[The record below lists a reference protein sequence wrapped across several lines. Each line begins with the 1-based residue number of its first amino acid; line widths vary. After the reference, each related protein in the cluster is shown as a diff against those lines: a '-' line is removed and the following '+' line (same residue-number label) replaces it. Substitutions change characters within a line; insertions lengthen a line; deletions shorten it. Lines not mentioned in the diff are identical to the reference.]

1 MRGFNL
7 ELHQVVRFNPNAN
20 DRSMPDM
27 SGESAAAVPGIRV
40 IGIGASAGGVEA
52 LKTLFGNMPSDTG
65 MAFLVVMHLA
75 PDRDSLLAEILGH
88 STHMPVVQATDGVDV
103 LADHVYV
110 IMPGTVLSF
119 ADGRLGVV
127 GAAVPHRQP
136 NPVDL
141 LFSSLAVALGDKA
154 VGIVLSGTGSDGAL
168 GLKAIRD
175 SGGIAMAQGR
185 DGSASYFDGMPN
197 AATAVGAVDMFLPVA
212 VMPERLLSLVACPP
226 TSVDDLPPPGSE
238 TALDGYRASI
248 CGVLRNQIGHD
259 FSGYKPA
266 TLFRRVQRRMQ
277 LFHLDIED
285 YIQFLATDPQ
295 EVALLFH
302 ELLIGV
308 TKFFRDA
315 ATFDVLARQ
324 VMPLLF
330 EGRGADSTVRVW
342 VSGCATGEEAYS
354 LAILLIEHMETLPV
368 APRVQVFATDI
379 DDAAVSLARAGRY
392 PAALVRDVAP
402 ERLERFFTLVD
413 GQYVIAKQVRELCT
427 FSTHSVIRDPPFSR
441 LNLISC
447 RNLLIYLDSELQ
459 AQVIPAFHYALS
471 PGGVLWLGSSE
482 TVTRHEDLFAPL
494 DKTHRVFQR
503 REVATPLPL
512 HSGPRRP
519 AGRQPAVPP
528 LPSSPRPGPSTPSW
542 SRRARDRVLD
552 GFAPPFVVVNGEGQV
567 LQFSARTRQ
576 YLEQGAGTPTRDVL
590 AMARHGLRPELRAA
604 LRQARETGR
613 RVDRHPVS
621 LAGDEAGRTVTLT
634 VEPLG
639 NEGERLFLVV
649 FTEAAPAQGV
659 ASAEP
664 AEHGPPDS
672 NVEVLEAELRD
683 AHQRMQTAMEES
695 DAALEELTSANE
707 ELHSVNEELQSANEE
722 LETSREE
729 MQSMNEE
736 LHTVNGQLAGK
747 VDELDR
753 ANSDVRNL
761 FESTQVATIFLDR
774 NLIVRSFTPAVA
786 GIYNLI
792 PSDRGRPLTDILCHV
807 DGMNLKDDVPRV
819 LETLTPLEKRVVQHD
834 GSVHYLKRVRPYRT
848 SDDTVDGVL
857 ITFLDITSVVEIEKQ
872 QLLVDEL
879 NHRVRNV
886 LAVVLAMCSQTL
898 RRAKTLEEFEAV
910 FVGRIDALAAA
921 YTLVARENW
930 SEVSLREILDLE
942 LRPHVRSSNTTM
954 EGPNVSLPPRVALVL
969 GIAVHELAT
978 NAVRHGA
985 LSVPSGEVSVSW
997 HIETGAPSRSVVLEW
1012 HESGGPAVTP
1022 PSRRGFGLSLLER
1035 SVSLELGGTA
1045 SVTFNPDGV
1054 QARFSV
1060 PLGAA
1065 STVGGRMAASA
1076 WEATGR

>member
-1 MRGFNL
+1 
-7 ELHQVVRFNPNAN
+7 
-20 DRSMPDM
+20 M
-27 SGESAAAVPGIRV
+27 SGESAVAVPGIRV

-52 LKTLFGNMPSDTG
+52 LKTFFGNMPSDTG

-75 PDRDSLLAEILGH
+75 PDRDSLLAEVLGH
-88 STHMPVVQATDGVDV
+88 STHMPVVQAADGIDV
-103 LADHVYV
+103 LSDHVYV
-110 IMPGTVLSF
+110 IIPGTVLSF
-119 ADGRLGVV
+119 ADGRLGVS
-127 GAAVPHRQP
+127 GAAAPHRQP

-154 VGIVLSGTGSDGAL
+154 IGIVLSGTGSDGAL

-175 SGGIAMAQGR
+175 GGGIAMAQGR
-185 DGSASYFDGMPN
+185 DGSATYFGGMPD

-212 VMPERLLSLVACPP
+212 VMPERLLSLLACPP
-226 TSVDDLPPPGSE
+226 PPVDELPPPGP
-238 TALDGYRASI
+238 AAAMDGYRASI
-248 CGVLRNQIGHD
+248 CGILRNQIGHD

-277 LFHLDIED
+277 LFHISIED
-285 YIQFLATDPQ
+285 YIKLLASDPQ
-295 EVALLFH
+295 EVTLLFH

-308 TKFFRDA
+308 TKFFRDT
-315 ATFDVLARQ
+315 ATFDMLAQQ

-354 LAILLIEHMETLPV
+354 LAILLIEHMETLAV
-368 APRVQVFATDI
+368 APRLQVFATDI
-379 DDAAVSLARAGRY
+379 DDAAVNLARAGRY

-402 ERLERFFTLVD
+402 ERLERFFALVD
-413 GQYVIAKQVRELCT
+413 GQYVIAKRVRDLCT

-447 RNLLIYLDSELQ
+447 RNLLIYLDTELQ

-471 PGGVLWLGSSE
+471 PGGILLLGSSE
-482 TVTRHEDLFAPL
+482 TVTRHEELFAPL
-494 DKTHRVFQR
+494 DKAHRIFQR

-512 HSGPRRP
+512 QSGPRRTARRVP
-519 AGRQPAVPP
+519 AAPSP
-528 LPSSPRPGPSTPSW
+528 PSSPGPGTPSW
-542 SRRARDRVLD
+542 FRRAQDRVLD
-552 GFAPPFVVVNGEGQV
+552 GFAPPFVVVNGDGQV

-604 LRQARETGR
+604 LRQVRETGR
-613 RVDRHPVS
+613 RVDRQRII
-621 LAGDEAGRTVTLT
+621 LAGDEAGQTVTLT

-649 FTEAAPAQGV
+649 FTEAAPAHGA

-664 AEHGPPDS
+664 AENRSADS
-672 NVEVLEAELRD
+672 NVEILEAELRD

-736 LHTVNGQLAGK
+736 LHTVNAQLAGK

-761 FESTQVATIFLDR
+761 FEGTRVATIFLDR
-774 NLIVRSFTPAVA
+774 NLIVRSFTPAVV

-819 LETLTPLEKRVVQHD
+819 RIPTHPGHLFQLD
-834 GSVHYLKRVRPYRT
+834 GGHR
-848 SDDTVDGVL
+848 SDL
-857 ITFLDITSVVEIEKQ
+857 
-872 QLLVDEL
+872 
-879 NHRVRNV
+879 
-886 LAVVLAMCSQTL
+886 
-898 RRAKTLEEFEAV
+898 
-910 FVGRIDALAAA
+910 
-921 YTLVARENW
+921 
-930 SEVSLREILDLE
+930 
-942 LRPHVRSSNTTM
+942 
-954 EGPNVSLPPRVALVL
+954 
-969 GIAVHELAT
+969 
-978 NAVRHGA
+978 
-985 LSVPSGEVSVSW
+985 
-997 HIETGAPSRSVVLEW
+997 
-1012 HESGGPAVTP
+1012 
-1022 PSRRGFGLSLLER
+1022 
-1035 SVSLELGGTA
+1035 
-1045 SVTFNPDGV
+1045 
-1054 QARFSV
+1054 
-1060 PLGAA
+1060 
-1065 STVGGRMAASA
+1065 MAA
-1076 WEATGR
+1076 TIPN

>member
-1 MRGFNL
+1 
-7 ELHQVVRFNPNAN
+7 
-20 DRSMPDM
+20 M
-27 SGESAAAVPGIRV
+27 SGESAAAVPGFPV

-52 LKTLFGNMPSDTG
+52 LKTFFGNMPSDTG

-88 STHMPVVQATDGVDV
+88 STPMPVVQAVDGTDVM
-103 LADHVYV
+103 ADHVYV
-110 IMPGTVLSF
+110 IVPGTVLSF
-119 ADGRLGVV
+119 ADGRLGVS
-127 GAAVPHRQP
+127 GAAAPQRQI

-141 LFSSLAVALGDKA
+141 LFSSLAVALGGKA

-175 SGGIAMAQGR
+175 GGGIAMAQGR
-185 DGSASYFDGMPN
+185 DGSASYFDGMPS

-212 VMPERLLSLVACPP
+212 AMPERLLSLLACPP
-226 TSVDDLPPPGSE
+226 PPVDDLPPPGPA
-238 TALDGYRASI
+238 TAMDGYRASI
-248 CGVLRNQIGHD
+248 CGILRDQIGHD
-259 FSGYKPA
+259 FSGYKQA

-277 LFHLDIED
+277 LFRLGIED

-308 TKFFRDA
+308 TKFFRDPA
-315 ATFDVLARQ
+315 AFDTVAHQ

-330 EGRGADSTVRVW
+330 EGREADSTLRVW

-379 DDAAVSLARAGRY
+379 DDAAVNLARAGRY

-402 ERLERFFTLVD
+402 ERLERFFTVVD

-459 AQVIPAFHYALS
+459 ARVIPAFHYGLS
-471 PGGVLWLGSSE
+471 PGGILLLGSSE
-482 TVTRHEDLFAPL
+482 TVTHHEELFAPL
-494 DKTHRVFQR
+494 DKTHRIFMR

-512 HSGPRRP
+512 HSGPRRT
-519 AGRQPAVPP
+519 AGRQPAGPP
-528 LPSSPRPGPSTPSW
+528 PPSPGPGTPSW
-542 SRRARDRVLD
+542 SRRAQERVLD
-552 GFAPPFVVVNGEGQV
+552 GFAPPFVVVNGDGQV

-613 RVDRHPVS
+613 RVDRHRVT
-621 LAGDEAGRTVTLT
+621 LAGDEAGQTVTLT

-649 FTEAAPAQGV
+649 FTEGAPAHGV
-659 ASAEP
+659 ASGETAER
-664 AEHGPPDS
+664 GPPDS

-683 AHQRMQTAMEES
+683 AHQRMQTALEES

-736 LHTVNGQLAGK
+736 LHTVNTQLASK

-774 NLIVRSFTPAVA
+774 NLIVRSFTPAVV

-807 DGMNLKDDVPRV
+807 AGTNLKEDVLRV
-819 LETLTPLEKRVVQHD
+819 LETLTPLEKRVVRHD
-834 GSVHYLKRVRPYRT
+834 GSLHYLKRVRPYRT

-879 NHRVRNV
+879 NHRVRNM
-886 LAVVLAMCSQTL
+886 LAVVVAMCSQTL
-898 RRAKTLEEFEAV
+898 RRAKTLEEFRDV

-921 YTLVARENW
+921 YTVVARENW

-942 LRPHVRSSNTTM
+942 LRPHARSSNTTTQ
-954 EGPNVSLPPRVALVL
+954 GPDVSLPPRAALVL
-969 GIAVHELAT
+969 GLAVHELAT

-985 LSVPSGEVSVSW
+985 LSVPSGEVSISW
-997 HIETGAPSRSVVLEW
+997 CIETGAASTALVLEW
-1012 HESGGPAVTP
+1012 HESGGPAVAP
-1022 PSRRGFGLSLLER
+1022 PSRRGFGLSLMER
-1035 SVSLELGGTA
+1035 SVRGELGGTA
-1045 SVTFNPDGV
+1045 SVTFNPDGL

-1060 PLGAA
+1060 PLDPAGP
-1065 STVGGRMAASA
+1065 VGGRIVAVSA
-1076 WEATGR
+1076 WEVTGR